1 MQRVLETG
9 WITKKHEGTPDRQ
22 VRYRMACLDK
32 NHLPQVMD
40 LQSLI
45 CQVLQRPDLLQ
56 PFSKDFMLQHMGY
69 QGTVLGVFVQ
79 DRLVAFRNLYYP
91 SPGDRQWNLGF
102 DIGLAKAKLAQVVN
116 LQMVCVH
123 PDFRGNQLAL
133 KMNRTAL
140 RLLHSRKTH
149 PHVCA
154 TVSPFNI
161 WNIPVLLSCGFS
173 IVKLKRKYGGK
184 IRYIVYQNL
193 LKPLTFVLGGAQ
205 RVALDDLDTQRRLLA
220 AGYFGVAV
228 QTAPSAGG
236 AKSGTGLE
244 LVFKKHG
251 TGSARKSMLRPRQ
264 AMAAVAV

>member
-9 WITKKHEGTPDRQ
+9 WLTQKHEETRGRR
-22 VRYRMACLDK
+22 VRYRMACLDE
-32 NHLPQVMD
+32 NYLPQVME

-56 PFSKDFMLQHMGY
+56 PFSKDFMRRHMGL
-69 QGTVLGVFVQ
+69 QGTVLGIFVE

-91 SPGDRQWNLGF
+91 SPGDRRWNLGL
-102 DIGLAKAKLAQVVN
+102 DVGLSKAKLAQVVN

-123 PDFRGNQLAL
+123 PDFRGNRLAL

-140 RLLHSRKTH
+140 RLLRARKTH

-161 WNIPVLLSCGFS
+161 WNIPILLSCGFS
-173 IVKLKRKYGGK
+173 IVKLKHKYGGK

-193 LKPLTFVLGGAQ
+193 LKPLTFVRDDAE
-205 RVALDDLDTQRRLLA
+205 RVALDDLQTQRQLLDS
-220 AGYFGVAV
+220 GYFGVAV
-228 QTAPSAGG
+228 QPAPFGG
-236 AKSGTGLE
+236 IGGSGTGLD

-251 TGSARKSMLRPRQ
+251 GATVPQSVPRPVCE
-264 AMAAVAV
+264 MATV

>member
-9 WITKKHEGTPDRQ
+9 WLRPKHEETRGRR
-22 VRYRMACLDK
+22 VRYRMACLDE
-32 NHLPQVMD
+32 NYLPQVME

-45 CQVLQRPDLLQ
+45 CQVLQRPDLLH
-56 PFSKDFMLQHMGY
+56 PFSKDFMMQHMGR
-69 QGTVLGVFVQ
+69 QGTVLGVFVK

-91 SPGDRQWNLGF
+91 SPEDRQWNLGL
-102 DIGLAKAKLAQVVN
+102 DIGLSKAKLAQVVN

-123 PDFRGNQLAL
+123 PDFRGNRLAL

-140 RLLHSRKTH
+140 RLLRAHKTH

-193 LKPLTFVLGGAQ
+193 IKPLNFVLGGVE
-205 RVALDDLDTQRRLLA
+205 RVALDDLETQRRLLDS
-220 AGYFGVAV
+220 GYFGVNV
-228 QTAPSAGG
+228 RPGSLAGG
-236 AKSGTGLE
+236 GSGTGLE
-244 LVFKKHG
+244 LVFKKH
-251 TGSARKSMLRPRQ
+251 LRATALQRVLQP
-264 AMAAVAV
+264 AHEMAAV